1 MKVLYILDG
10 SAFLYRSFFALPPL
24 STSKGFP
31 TGAIYGFMRA
41 VFSILKTESPKYFV
55 VVFDHPS
62 PTTREK
68 IYKEYKSKRPTM
80 PDSLKVQIPVIKN
93 LLRLMGISVIELEGY
108 EADDLIGYITER
120 ALELGFHV
128 RVYSPDKDV
137 LQLVSE
143 RVIVINP
150 ISKDVFDHK
159 AVLEKFGV
167 VPGLIPDYLALVG
180 DKVDNVEGVKGIG
193 KKTALRVLKEY
204 GNVENILRNWEDFS
218 LHFPHADKE
227 KLKLAYSLVK
237 LHPVYGL
244 KIELEN
250 LTMKRPDKDTLT
262 NIFLEL
268 EVKSLIK
275 DLEAISRSTSQKEL
289 F

>member
-1 MKVLYILDG
+1 MKLLYILDG

-24 STSKGFP
+24 STSTGFP

-41 VFSILKTESPKYFV
+41 VFSLLKTERPKYFV

-68 IYKEYKSKRPTM
+68 IYREYKSKRPTM
-80 PDSLKVQIPVIKN
+80 PDPLRLQIPVIKN
-93 LLRLMGISVIELEGY
+93 LLELTGIPVIELEGY

-120 ALELGFHV
+120 ALELDFHV
-128 RVYSPDKDV
+128 RVYSPDKDI

-143 RVIVINP
+143 RVVVINP
-150 ISKDVFDHK
+150 ISKEVFDYK
-159 AVLEKFGV
+159 AVVEKFGV
-167 VPGLIPDYLALVG
+167 VPSLIPDYLALVG

-204 GNVENILRNWEDFS
+204 GSVKNILRNWEDFS
-218 LHFPHADKE
+218 RHFPHADKE
-227 KLKLAYSLVK
+227 KLELAYSLVK
-237 LHPVYGL
+237 LHPVHGL
-244 KIELEN
+244 KVELEN
-250 LTMKRPDKDTLT
+250 LSMKEPNKEGLT
-262 NIFLEL
+262 DIFLKL
-268 EVKSLIK
+268 EIKSLIK
-275 DLEAISRSTSQKEL
+275 DLEAITMGATQKEL